1 MEIFNFF
8 QELKTKCCWPK
19 NGAQEYSIINISGK
33 IVYVEGQKGLLVL
46 SSDMVVLKLS
56 GSKKLEIKGA
66 NLLVREL
73 TSSTIILEGKIYK
86 TEVF

>member
-1 MEIFNFF
+1 M
-8 QELKTKCCWPK
+8 
-19 NGAQEYSIINISGK
+19 
-33 IVYVEGQKGLLVL
+33 YVEGQKGLLVL
-46 SSDMVVLKLS
+46 SSDMVALKLS
-56 GSKKLEIKGA
+56 GSKRLEIKGE